1 MRDGKSMGNIPQA
14 TPAEHR
20 RKSLGGSHGRLR
32 TLKIAG
38 GFPHAEAMI
47 RYSPEYNRQTILE
60 EWSVLPGNC
69 AETPVVEI
77 ESRVA
82 LSVPQADFWGVI
94 ATCSISEVVS
104 TGRRNTCSKSSFRDL
119 QDCCRSRVLIQKEH
133 CPAWVRIESCRT
145 NRFSKGNIVRSTA

>member
-47 RYSPEYNRQTILE
+47 RYSPEYNRQTIQE

-82 LSVPQADFWGVI
+82 LSVPQRDFSGLGSDSESLTL
-94 ATCSISEVVS
+94 ATKNFRFLLRTSRCI
-104 TGRRNTCSKSSFRDL
+104 TMPIDMSS
-119 QDCCRSRVLIQKEH
+119 
-133 CPAWVRIESCRT
+133 RT
-145 NRFSKGNIVRSTA
+145 NEEITMIMRIRRSYVAIALALVIPAL